1 MKILITAG
9 STQTHIDKVRV
20 ISNIFKGKT
29 GARIAENAAREGHEV
44 TLLTNPHGPG
54 TEFCYRSD
62 LVGKNVNT
70 LKYQTFDQLHDLMKE
85 QISTGNFD
93 AIIHSAAVSD
103 YKAVDVLAPRPHDY
117 YAMGMQS
124 VMKEKVKSNHPEL
137 YIKLVQTEKIVDKI
151 KRDWGFKGKLVK
163 FKLEVGISTPELIEI
178 AKASRI
184 HSQADIIVAN
194 LLEFFNDWQAPATMH
209 IIDER
214 GVYSCTRTSLGSKL
228 IRLLRNME

>member
-9 STQTHIDKVRV
+9 STQTPIDKVRV
-20 ISNIFKGKT
+20 ITNIFKGKT
-29 GARIAENAAREGHEV
+29 GARIAEDAARENHEV

-54 TEFCYRSD
+54 TTFSSD

-70 LKYQTFDQLHDLMKE
+70 LTYRTFDELHDLMKE
-85 QISTGNFD
+85 QITNGDFD

-103 YKAVDVLAPRPHDY
+103 YKAVDVLAPYPHDY
-117 YAMGMQS
+117 YVKGMES
-124 VMKEKVKSNHPEL
+124 VIKEKVKSNHPEL
-137 YIKLVQTEKIVDKI
+137 YIKLVQTEKLVDKI
-151 KRDWGFKGKLVK
+151 KQDWGFKGKLVK

-194 LLEFFNDWQAPATMH
+194 LLEFFNDWKAPATMH

-214 GVYSCTRTSLGSKL
+214 GVYGCTRESIGPKL
-228 IRLLRNME
+228 IHLLRNIK